1 MQKLKRS
8 YEDSRAAHRNLGK
21 INTELQDVQRIMMK
35 NIDDVLDRGSA
46 LDCRSQ
52 PPQRRRHKFRHAT
65 LTPSSSPNSTQR

>member
-21 INTELQDVQRIMMK
+21 INTELQDVHRIMFK

-46 LDCRSQ
+46 LDCGSQ
-52 PPQRRRHKFRHAT
+52 PSDHVVRLNAADTNSAT
-65 LTPSSSPNSTQR
+65 QP